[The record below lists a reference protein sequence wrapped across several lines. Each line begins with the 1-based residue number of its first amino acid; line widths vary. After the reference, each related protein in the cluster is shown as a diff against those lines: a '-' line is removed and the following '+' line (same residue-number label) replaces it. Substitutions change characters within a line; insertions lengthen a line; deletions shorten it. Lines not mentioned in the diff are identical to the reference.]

1 MQRASAALKEVVVQ
15 EAISHD
21 GAPQLRVPTMTDR
34 PPHGV
39 AGAVQMNFEPL
50 LDLVPGLRVRAAKL
64 AHHFRIAAVGPP
76 VQRVFNGIHRGEKSC
91 VQHYQIL
98 NQNASG
104 DRRGL
109 EAAGRPIPSLR
120 SVSVARTNFLPSI
133 WSQRITRQGSSV
145 RRIGV
150 EGGTRRLAKGPD
162 AGRMRG
168 PAAGSVDERS
178 GADRRRRAE

>member
-1 MQRASAALKEVVVQ
+1 MQRASSALNEVVV
-15 EAISHD
+15 EKAIGHD
-21 GAPQLRVPTMTDR
+21 RAPQLRVPTMTDR
-34 PPHGV
+34 SPDGV
-39 AGAVQMNFEPL
+39 AGALKIGFQLV
-50 LDLVPGLRVRAAKL
+50 LDGVPRPRVRATKL

-76 VQRVFNGIHRGEKSC
+76 VERVFNGIHRGEKSC

-109 EAAGRPIPSLR
+109 EAVGQPIPSLR
-120 SVSVARTNFLPSI
+120 SAIVARNDAWPSI
-133 WSQRITRQGSSV
+133 SSQRITRQGSSV

-178 GADRRRRAE
+178 GANRR